1 MIAIVLWPRASETS
15 SSGTCGRGSGPG
27 SRERA
32 VRDRATSPAGPDA
45 LRSSATRK
53 DSRSFSRPRV
63 LLCRPPRPA
72 ESSSN
77 VVPKVRFELTRGFP
91 QRILSPPRLPVP
103 PLRPVQQGIA
113 PAGPPKP
120 RLRSPRPD
128 TERRTSPAGSDPI
141 SDSWHPRAQPGRATE
156 SGPGPTIEDDGELEA
171 TSGFEPLNR
180 GFADLPLNHLGTSPR
195 RSWPEGVR
203 PDVRSTAERY
213 GSLPL
218 EDSNLG

>member
-1 MIAIVLWPRASETS
+1 MAE
-15 SSGTCGRGSGPG
+15 GRGQVVANVLCATAPRRRPDPTLFGRQPPG
-27 SRERA
+27 GTLGRSRGRESFYVGLQGRPNQ
-32 VRDRATSPAGPDA
+32 AT
-45 LRSSATRK
+45 
-53 DSRSFSRPRV
+53 
-63 LLCRPPRPA
+63 
-72 ESSSN
+72 N

-128 TERRTSPAGSDPI
+128 AERRTSPAGSNPT